1 MLLPVALLLMTY
13 NGVTSE
19 GLLAK
24 KELQTGNVRSKIWE
38 TNKRGDL
45 QLANTNDSVPRQ
57 SYSGDLESEEPLL
70 YAFFP
75 AGFIWGAATSAL
87 QV

>member
-1 MLLPVALLLMTY
+1 MPDMLLPVLLLLVTV

-19 GLLAK
+19 RF
-24 KELQTGNVRSKIWE
+24 LQTGNVRSKIWE

-70 YAFFP
+70 YGFFP

>member
-1 MLLPVALLLMTY
+1 MPDMLLPVLLLLVTV

-19 GLLAK
+19 RF
-24 KELQTGNVRSKIWE
+24 LQTGNVRSKIWE